1 MSFIFTK
8 FGQVDKTLSRN
19 TEGSGVGL
27 SLVKAFVNLHGGNI
41 NVESEEGKGS
51 KFTISLKEVLNIS
64 DENLIEVN
72 NYNLPMWEKMHIEF
86 ADIYF

>member
-1 MSFIFTK
+1 M
-8 FGQVDKTLSRN
+8 
-19 TEGSGVGL
+19 
-27 SLVKAFVNLHGGNI
+27 
-41 NVESEEGKGS
+41 ESEEGKGS